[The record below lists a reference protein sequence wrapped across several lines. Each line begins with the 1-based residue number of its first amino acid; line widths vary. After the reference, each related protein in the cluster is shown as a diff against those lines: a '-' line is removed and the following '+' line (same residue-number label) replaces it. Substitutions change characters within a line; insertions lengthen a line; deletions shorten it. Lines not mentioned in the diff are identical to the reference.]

1 MSISTRQRLMTVPY
15 YEPTLAGNERKY
27 LEEVLTAKQLA
38 GDGKFT
44 KACHALLEEKTGAA
58 RALLTHSGTG
68 ALDMIGIL
76 LGISPGDEVIM
87 PSYTF
92 VSTANAIAL
101 RGGVPVFVD
110 IRRDTLNIDET
121 LIEQAITPRTRAIM
135 PVHYAGI
142 GCEMDAIMALSAKHG
157 LAVAEDAAQ
166 GFGASY
172 RGKPLGTFGALS
184 ALSFHAS
191 KNVTAGEGGALLVND
206 PGLRLRAEIVREK
219 GTNRSQ
225 FFRGEV
231 DKYTWVD
238 LGSSFLPSEI
248 TAALLLAQ
256 LEEADRINRA
266 RVEFWGRYHEA
277 LKFLETR
284 GLARRADVPQH
295 CAHNGHI
302 YWLVFETGELR
313 AKARDLLVEKG
324 IMASAHYAPLHNSP
338 AGLRLGRA
346 GSGMEVALHVG
357 DGLLRMPLYA
367 HMPDETIERAAD
379 ALKAL

>member
-1 MSISTRQRLMTVPY
+1 MKMTIPY
-15 YEPTLAGNERKY
+15 YEPTLDGREREY
-27 LEEVLTAKQLA
+27 LDQVLNSKQLA
-38 GDGKFT
+38 GDGKFS
-44 KACHALLEEKTGAA
+44 KACHAWLEEKTGAA

-68 ALDMIGIL
+68 ALDMIGLL
-76 LGISPGDEVIM
+76 LGIEPGDEVIM
-87 PSYTF
+87 PTYTF

-110 IRRDTLNIDET
+110 VRRDTLNIDET
-121 LIEQAITPRTRAIM
+121 LIEAAITPKTRAIM
-135 PVHYAGI
+135 PVHYAGV
-142 GCEMDAIMALSAKHG
+142 GCEMDTIMEIARKHG

-172 RGKPLGTFGALS
+172 RGKPLGTFGALA

-191 KNVTAGEGGALLVND
+191 KNVVAGEGGALLVND
-206 PGLRLRAEIVREK
+206 PAYKLRAEIVREK
-219 GTNRSQ
+219 GTNRAQ

-238 LGSSFLPSEI
+238 LGSSFLPNEI

-256 LEEADRINRA
+256 LERADAINAR
-266 RVEFWGRYHEA
+266 RVELWGRYHEA
-277 LKFLETR
+277 LKSLETR
-284 GLARRADVPQH
+284 GLAKRAEVPQH

-302 YWLVFETGELR
+302 YWLVFETDALR
-313 AKARDLLVEKG
+313 ARARELLVAKG

-338 AGLRLGRA
+338 AGLRYGRT
-346 GSGMEVALHVG
+346 GSDMKVGIHVG
-357 DGLLRMPLYA
+357 EGLLRMPLYA
-367 HMPDETIERAAD
+367 HMPDHVVEEAAE

>member
-1 MSISTRQRLMTVPY
+1 MTVPY
-15 YEPTLAGNERKY
+15 YEPTLDGRERAY
-27 LEEVLTAKQLA
+27 LDEVLSSRQLA

-44 KACHALLEEKTGAA
+44 KACHAHLEETTGAA
-58 RALLTHSGTG
+58 CALITHSGTG
-68 ALDMIGIL
+68 ALDMIGL
-76 LGISPGDEVIM
+76 LLDIAPGDEIVM

-110 IRRDTLNIDET
+110 IRADTLNIDER
-121 LIEQAITPRTRAIM
+121 LIEAAITPRTRAVM

-142 GCEMDAIMALSAKHG
+142 GCEMDAIMALAHKHD
-157 LAVAEDAAQ
+157 LIVVEDAAQ
-166 GFGASY
+166 GFGAAY
-172 RGKPLGTFGALS
+172 RGKPLGTFGALA

-191 KNVTAGEGGALLVND
+191 KNVVAGEGGALLIND
-206 PGLRLRAEIVREK
+206 PAYTARAEIVREK

-256 LEEADRINRA
+256 LEQADVLNA
-266 RVEFWGRYHEA
+266 RRVALWSRYHEA
-277 LKFLETR
+277 LAALEMR
-284 GLARRADVPQH
+284 GLARRAEVPPH

-302 YWLVFETGELR
+302 YWLVFETGGLR
-313 AKARDLLVEKG
+313 ARARELLVAKG

-338 AGLRLGRA
+338 AGLRFGRA
-346 GSGMEVALHVG
+346 ASDMKVASHVG

-367 HMPDETIERAAD
+367 HMPDDAIEQAAE
-379 ALKAL
+379 ALAAL

>member
-1 MSISTRQRLMTVPY
+1 MKMTIPY
-15 YEPTLAGNERKY
+15 YEPTLEGREREY
-27 LEEVLTAKQLA
+27 LDQVLTSKQLA
-38 GDGKFT
+38 GDGKFS
-44 KACHALLEEKTGAA
+44 KACHAWLEEKTGAA

-76 LGISPGDEVIM
+76 LGIEPGDEVIM
-87 PSYTF
+87 PTYTF

-110 IRRDTLNIDET
+110 VRRDTLNIDET
-121 LIEQAITPRTRAIM
+121 LIEAAITPKTRAIM
-135 PVHYAGI
+135 PVHYAGV
-142 GCEMDAIMALSAKHG
+142 GCEMDTIMEIARKHG
-157 LAVAEDAAQ
+157 LAVVEDAAQ

-172 RGKPLGTFGALS
+172 RGKQLGTFGALA

-191 KNVTAGEGGALLVND
+191 KNVVAGEGGALLVND
-206 PGLRLRAEIVREK
+206 PAYKLRAEIVREK
-219 GTNRSQ
+219 GTNRAQ

-238 LGSSFLPSEI
+238 LGSSFLPNEI

-256 LEEADRINRA
+256 LERADAINAR
-266 RVEFWGRYHEA
+266 RVELWGRYHEA
-277 LKFLETR
+277 LKSLETR
-284 GLARRADVPQH
+284 GLAKRAAVPQH

-302 YWLVFETGELR
+302 YWLVFETDALR
-313 AKARDLLVEKG
+313 ARARELLVAKG

-338 AGLRLGRA
+338 AGLRYGRA
-346 GSGMEVALHVG
+346 ASDMTVGIHVG
-357 DGLLRMPLYA
+357 EGLLRMPLYA
-367 HMPDETIERAAD
+367 HMPDHVIEEAAE

>member
-1 MSISTRQRLMTVPY
+1 MSVPY
-15 YEPTLAGNERKY
+15 YEPTLAGREREY
-27 LEEVLTAKQLA
+27 LDEVLSAKQLA

-44 KACHALLEEKTGAA
+44 KACHAWLEEKTGAA

-68 ALDMIGIL
+68 ALDMIGL
-76 LGISPGDEVIM
+76 LLEIEPGDEVIM

-110 IRRDTLNIDET
+110 IRADTLNIDEN
-121 LIEQAITPRTRAIM
+121 LIEQAITPKTRAIM
-135 PVHYAGI
+135 PVHYAGV
-142 GCEMDAIMALSAKHG
+142 GCEMDTIMALAAKHG

-166 GFGASY
+166 GFGAFY
-172 RGKPLGTFGALS
+172 RGKALGTFGALS

-191 KNVTAGEGGALLVND
+191 KNVVAGEGGALLVND
-206 PGLRLRAEIVREK
+206 PAYRLRAEIVREK

-256 LEEADRINRA
+256 LEQAEAINQR
-266 RVEFWGRYHEA
+266 RVALWGRYHEA
-277 LKFLETR
+277 LRPLEVR
-284 GLARRADVPQH
+284 GLARRAEIPQH

-302 YWLVFETGELR
+302 YWLVFETGDLR
-313 AKARDLLVEKG
+313 ARARELLVAQG
-324 IMASAHYAPLHNSP
+324 IMASAHYAPLHSSP
-338 AGLRLGRA
+338 AGQRLGRA
-346 GSGMEVALHVG
+346 ASAMKVADHVG
-357 DGLLRMPLYA
+357 EGLLRMPLYA
-367 HMPDETIERAAD
+367 HMPDDVIERAAA
-379 ALKAL
+379 ALATL

>member
-1 MSISTRQRLMTVPY
+1 MSVPY
-15 YEPTLAGNERKY
+15 YEPTLAGREREY
-27 LEEVLTAKQLA
+27 LDEVLSAKQLA

-44 KACHALLEEKTGAA
+44 KACHAWLEEKTGAV

-68 ALDMIGIL
+68 ALDMIGL
-76 LGISPGDEVIM
+76 LLEIEPGDEVIM

-110 IRRDTLNIDET
+110 IRADTLNIDEN

-135 PVHYAGI
+135 PVHYAGV
-142 GCEMDAIMALSAKHG
+142 GCEMDAIMTLAAKHG

-166 GFGASY
+166 GFGAFY
-172 RGKPLGTFGALS
+172 RGKALGTFGALS

-191 KNVTAGEGGALLVND
+191 KNVVAGEGGALLVND
-206 PGLRLRAEIVREK
+206 PAYRLRAEIVREK

-256 LEEADRINRA
+256 LEQAEAINQR
-266 RVEFWGRYHEA
+266 RVALWGRYHEA
-277 LKFLETR
+277 LRPLEAR
-284 GLARRADVPQH
+284 GLARRAEIPQH

-302 YWLVFETGELR
+302 YWLVFESGELR
-313 AKARDLLVEKG
+313 ARARDLLVAQG
-324 IMASAHYAPLHNSP
+324 IMASAHYAPLHSSP
-338 AGLRLGRA
+338 AGQRLGRA
-346 GSGMEVALHVG
+346 ASAMKVADHVG
-357 DGLLRMPLYA
+357 EGLLRMPLYA
-367 HMPDETIERAAD
+367 HMPDDVIERTAA
-379 ALKAL
+379 ALAAL

>member
-1 MSISTRQRLMTVPY
+1 MSVPY
-15 YEPTLAGNERKY
+15 YEPTLAGREREY
-27 LEEVLTAKQLA
+27 LDEVLSAKQLA
-38 GDGKFT
+38 GDGRFT
-44 KACHALLEEKTGAA
+44 KACHAWLEEKTGAA

-68 ALDMIGIL
+68 ALDMIGL
-76 LGISPGDEVIM
+76 LLEIEPGDEVIM

-110 IRRDTLNIDET
+110 IRADTLNIDEN
-121 LIEQAITPRTRAIM
+121 LIEQAITPKTRAIM
-135 PVHYAGI
+135 PVHYAGV
-142 GCEMDAIMALSAKHG
+142 GCEMDTIMALAAKHG

-166 GFGASY
+166 GFGAFY
-172 RGKPLGTFGALS
+172 RGKALGTFGALS

-191 KNVTAGEGGALLVND
+191 KNVVAGEGGALLVND
-206 PGLRLRAEIVREK
+206 PAYRLRAEIVREK

-256 LEEADRINRA
+256 LEQAEAINQR
-266 RVEFWGRYHEA
+266 RVALWGRYHEA
-277 LKFLETR
+277 LHPLEAR
-284 GLARRADVPQH
+284 GLARRAEIPQH

-302 YWLVFETGELR
+302 YWLVFETGDLR
-313 AKARDLLVEKG
+313 ARARELLVAQG
-324 IMASAHYAPLHNSP
+324 IMASAHYAPLHSSP
-338 AGLRLGRA
+338 AGQRLGRA
-346 GSGMEVALHVG
+346 ASAMKVADHVG
-357 DGLLRMPLYA
+357 EGLLRMPLYA
-367 HMPDETIERAAD
+367 HMPDDVIERTAA
-379 ALKAL
+379 ALATL

>member
-1 MSISTRQRLMTVPY
+1 MTIPY
-15 YEPTLAGNERKY
+15 YEPTLAGREREY
-27 LEEVLTAKQLA
+27 LDEVLAAKQLM

-44 KACHALLEEKTGAA
+44 RACHALLEQKTGAV

-68 ALDMIGIL
+68 ALDMIGL
-76 LGISPGDEVIM
+76 LLEIEPGEEVIM

-101 RGGVPVFVD
+101 RGGVPVFID
-110 IRRDTLNIDET
+110 IRADTLNIDEK
-121 LIEQAITPRTRAIM
+121 LIEQAITPKTRAIM

-142 GCEMDAIMALSAKHG
+142 GCEMDTILSVAKAHN
-157 LAVAEDAAQ
+157 LVVAEDAAQ
-166 GFGASY
+166 GFGATY
-172 RGKPLGTFGALS
+172 KGKPLGTFGALS

-191 KNVTAGEGGALLVND
+191 KNVIAGEGGALLVND
-206 PGLRLRAEIVREK
+206 PAYRLRAEIVREK

-256 LEEADRINRA
+256 LEQADGINA
-266 RVEFWGRYHEA
+266 RRVALWTGYHEA
-277 LKFLETR
+277 LVSLETR
-284 GLARRADVPQH
+284 GLARRAAVPQH
-295 CAHNGHI
+295 CGHNGHI
-302 YWLVFETGELR
+302 YWLVFETGDLR
-313 AKARDLLVEKG
+313 ARARDLLVAEG
-324 IMASAHYAPLHNSP
+324 LMASAHYAPLHSSP
-338 AGLRLGRA
+338 AGKRFGRA
-346 GSGMEVALHVG
+346 ASGMAIADHVG

-367 HMPDETIERAAD
+367 HMPEDTIGRVAD
-379 ALKAL
+379 VLKKL

>member
-1 MSISTRQRLMTVPY
+1 MTIPY
-15 YEPTLAGNERKY
+15 YDPTLEGRERAY
-27 LEEVLTAKQLA
+27 LDEVLSSRQLA

-44 KACHALLEEKTGAA
+44 RACHALLEEKTGAA

-68 ALDMIGIL
+68 ALDMIGL
-76 LGISPGDEVIM
+76 LLDIAPGDEIVM

-110 IRRDTLNIDET
+110 IRADTLNIDER
-121 LIEQAITPRTRAIM
+121 LIEQAIGPRTRAIM

-142 GCEMDAIMALSAKHG
+142 GCEMETIAAIARKHD
-157 LAVAEDAAQ
+157 LIVVEDAAQ
-166 GFGASY
+166 GFGAFY
-172 RGKPLGTFGALS
+172 RGKPLGTFGALA

-191 KNVTAGEGGALLVND
+191 KNVVAGEGGALLVND
-206 PGLRLRAEIVREK
+206 PAYRTRAEIVREK

-256 LEEADRINRA
+256 LERADILNQR
-266 RVEFWGRYHEA
+266 RVALWSRYHEA
-277 LKFLETR
+277 LAALERR
-284 GLARRADVPQH
+284 GLARRAEVPQH

-302 YWLVFETGELR
+302 YWLVFETGGLR
-313 AKARDLLVEKG
+313 ARARELLVAKG

-338 AGLRLGRA
+338 AGSRFGRA
-346 GSGMEVALHVG
+346 ASEMKVASHVG

-367 HMPDETIERAAD
+367 HMPDDAIAQAAE
-379 ALKAL
+379 ALAAL

>member
-1 MSISTRQRLMTVPY
+1 MTVPY
-15 YEPTLAGNERKY
+15 YEPTLDGRERAY
-27 LEEVLTAKQLA
+27 LDEVLSSRQLA

-44 KACHALLEEKTGAA
+44 RACHARLEEMTGAA
-58 RALLTHSGTG
+58 RALITHSGTG
-68 ALDMIGIL
+68 ALDMIGL
-76 LGISPGDEVIM
+76 LLDIAPGDEVVM

-110 IRRDTLNIDET
+110 IRADTLNIDEG
-121 LIEQAITPRTRAIM
+121 LIEAAITPRTRAVM
-135 PVHYAGI
+135 PVHYAGV
-142 GCEMDAIMALSAKHG
+142 GCEMDAIMALARKHD
-157 LAVAEDAAQ
+157 LIVVEDAAQ
-166 GFGASY
+166 GFGAAY
-172 RGKPLGTFGALS
+172 RGKPLGTFGALA

-191 KNVTAGEGGALLVND
+191 KNVVAGEGGALLVND
-206 PGLRLRAEIVREK
+206 PAYRARAEIVREK

-256 LEEADRINRA
+256 LEQADVLNQR
-266 RVEFWGRYHEA
+266 RVALWGRYHEA
-277 LKFLETR
+277 LAALERR
-284 GLARRADVPQH
+284 GLGRRAEVPQH

-302 YWLVFETGELR
+302 YWLVFETGGLR
-313 AKARDLLVEKG
+313 ARARELLVARG

-338 AGLRLGRA
+338 AGLRFGRA
-346 GSGMEVALHVG
+346 ASDMKVASHVG
-357 DGLLRMPLYA
+357 EGLLRMPLYA
-367 HMPDETIERAAD
+367 HMPEDAIEQAAE
-379 ALKAL
+379 ALAAL